1 MLAALA
7 SIPALGAARHL
18 DDGRATLAHAR
29 SLLLSGDVDAA
40 VDAFARARSDFAS
53 ADADANGP
61 LVDVVALVPLAGR
74 TPDALRHL
82 TNAAEEV
89 AEAGW
94 LATKEIAALPGGL
107 SSLSLSQGTLPL
119 EALRALAP
127 TIHRARAMI
136 EHAKSETDLAA
147 TTLVPSRVTEAGD
160 QAREELERLT
170 TIVRGVD
177 EVLTVL
183 PAFAGADGPR
193 RYFLAAQTPAELRGT
208 GGFIGSYSILTMDEG
223 TIRLSPFRPIHR
235 LPNLPDGTPGDWP
248 SPEVEAAFGSFDS
261 AGVWTMTNVPPDAP
275 TASAL
280 ILRLWERIGR
290 PPLDGVIFVDVQA
303 LAYLLQ
309 SLGSVD
315 VRSVDVTLTPE
326 NVVRF
331 VTSQAYRLYPT
342 SSRRKDFL
350 GIVGQAIFGRFLV
363 QSSGEEVVRAL
374 ASAVADGH
382 ILLNAS
388 DPEIQSAFVA
398 AGVAGALDVTT
409 GQTFAVIIN
418 NIGANKLD
426 VYLHQDVRWNV
437 SLLPGG
443 EASVR
448 AVVELR
454 NTAPRDAGPSVVFGP
469 SGDPRIAPLHLV
481 PGETYLQ
488 AFIYCGPGCELVS
501 GSSRGEP
508 LALQSFPWQELAMY
522 STSLRIE
529 PGGSRTLELGFKVHA
544 AWDGDEAMGTYRL
557 DVHGQPLL
565 HPSTATISVSPPEGM
580 SVDWASEAASI
591 ERGRASW
598 TGELGAGR
606 TVNLR
611 FQRGFLGRLWAA
623 LGA

>member
-1 MLAALA
+1 VLAGLA

-18 DDGRATLAHAR
+18 EDGRVTLARAR
-29 SLLLSGDVDAA
+29 SLLLGGDVDAA
-40 VDAFARARSDFAS
+40 VDAFARARSDFAH

-61 LVDVVALVPLAGR
+61 LVDLLALVPVAGR

-94 LATKEIAALPGGL
+94 LATREIAALPGGL
-107 SSLSLSQGTLPL
+107 SSMSLSQGALPL
-119 EALRALAP
+119 DVLRELSP
-127 TIHRARAMI
+127 TIQRVRAMI
-136 EHAKSETDLAA
+136 EHAKGEADLAA
-147 TTLVPSRVTEAGD
+147 TTLVPRLVTEAGD
-160 QAREELERLT
+160 RAREDLERLT

-177 EVLTVL
+177 EVLSVF
-183 PAFAGADGPR
+183 PSFAGADGTR

-223 TIRLSPFRPIHR
+223 TIRLSPFRTIHS
-235 LPNLPDGTPGDWP
+235 LPSPRDRDPEAWP

-261 AGVWTMTNVPPDAP
+261 AEVWTNANVPPDAP

-280 ILRLWERIGR
+280 ILKLWERIGR

-303 LAYLLQ
+303 LAYLLRP
-309 SLGSVD
+309 LGSVD
-315 VRSVDVTLTPE
+315 VQGVDVTLTPD

-331 VTSQAYRLYPT
+331 VTSEVYRLYPL
-342 SSRRKDFL
+342 SSARKDFL
-350 GIVGQAIFGRFLV
+350 GIVGQEIFGRFLI
-363 QSSGEEVVRAL
+363 QSSGEDVVRAL
-374 ASAVADGH
+374 VSAVADGH
-382 ILLNAS
+382 ILLTAS

-398 AGVAGALDVTT
+398 AGVAGALGGTT
-409 GQTFAVIIN
+409 GQTFAVVIN

-426 VYLHQDVRWNV
+426 AYLHQDVSWDV

-443 EASVR
+443 EASIR

-454 NTAPRDAGPSVVFGP
+454 NTAPRDAEPSVVFGP
-469 SGDPRIAPLHLV
+469 SGDPRIAPLDLV

-501 GSSRGEP
+501 GSSGGEA

-529 PGGSRTLELGFKVHA
+529 PGGSRTLELGFEVDG
-544 AWDGDEAMGTYRL
+544 AWDGDDAMGTYRV
-557 DVHGQPLL
+557 DIHGQPLL
-565 HPSTATISVSPPEGM
+565 HPATATISVTPPEGM
-580 SVDWASEAASI
+580 SVDWASEGASI
-591 ERGRASW
+591 ERGMASW
-598 TGELGAGR
+598 SGELGAGR
-606 TVNLR
+606 TVGLR

-623 LGA
+623 IGS